1 MDFGK
6 LIARAQAILLS
17 PKTEW
22 PVIAAE
28 QETVANL
35 YKNYIIVLAA
45 IPAIAGFIKGSLIG
59 YSAFGFTA
67 RTPIVSGIIGMI
79 VAYALALAVVYLIG
93 LIIDALAPTFGG
105 EKNQI
110 QALKT
115 AAYMSTAGWIAG
127 IAVIVPW
134 IGWLIVWAG
143 FFYGAYLLYLG
154 LPNTMRCPQDKAV
167 GYTIVTIL
175 IGFVLS
181 IILGMIVGGITA
193 AGTMGAAVGNAVKIG
208 DSGSNVSIDSDS
220 ALGKLAALGQ
230 QMEKQGKKMEAAK
243 RSGNANAQAEAAS
256 AMLGTML
263 GGGSQ
268 VEALPPDAIKPFLPE
283 KLAGFKRESI
293 SVERNGAMGVQVS
306 TGRATYRDAND
317 NRLELEITDMG
328 GAKGI
333 MALAGF
339 AGIET
344 EKETA
349 YGYEKTYKQDGR
361 LVNERWDNN
370 GNNGEFGIVLGDR
383 FAVKLSGRGEGLD
396 MNMLKSALSSLNLAG
411 LESLKDQGVKNG

>member
-1 MDFGK
+1 MDFAK

-28 QETVANL
+28 PETVSNL

-59 YSAFGFTA
+59 FTLFGVTV

-79 VAYALALAVVYLIG
+79 VSYALALGVVYVVG
-93 LIIDALAPTFGG
+93 LIIDALAPSFGG
-105 EKNQI
+105 EKNPI

-115 AAYMSTAGWIAG
+115 AAYMATAGWVAG
-127 IAVIVPW
+127 IAIIIPW
-134 IGWLIVWAG
+134 VGWLVVWAG

-154 LPNTMRCPQDKAV
+154 LPHTMRCPPEKSI

-181 IILGMIVGGITA
+181 LVIGFIVSAITA
-193 AGTMGAAVGNAVKIG
+193 AGTMSGAVGSAMQIG
-208 DSGSNVSIDSDS
+208 SSDSNVTVDSDS
-220 ALGKLAALGQ
+220 ALGKLAAFGQ
-230 QMEKQGKKMEAAK
+230 QMEQQSKNMEAAK
-243 RSGNANAQAEAAS
+243 RSGDANAQAEAAT
-256 AMLGTML
+256 AMLGSML
-263 GGGSQ
+263 GGGDQ
-268 VEALPPDAIKPFLPE
+268 VEALAPDAIKPFLPE
-283 KLAGFKRESI
+283 KLAGFKRESV

-306 TGRATYRDAND
+306 TGRSTYRDAND

-339 AGIET
+339 AGIESERQT
-344 EKETA
+344 E

-361 LVNERWDNN
+361 LINESWDSN
-370 GNNGEFGIVLGDR
+370 GNRGEYGIVLGDR
-383 FAVKLSGRGEGLD
+383 FAVKLKGSGEGLD
-396 MNMLKSALSSLNLAG
+396 MNVLKSALTSLDLGG
-411 LESLKDQGVKNG
+411 LEALKNQGVKRG

>member
-143 FFYGAYLLYLG
+143 FFYGAYLL
-154 LPNTMRCPQDKAV
+154 
-167 GYTIVTIL
+167 
-175 IGFVLS
+175 
-181 IILGMIVGGITA
+181 
-193 AGTMGAAVGNAVKIG
+193 
-208 DSGSNVSIDSDS
+208 
-220 ALGKLAALGQ
+220 
-230 QMEKQGKKMEAAK
+230 
-243 RSGNANAQAEAAS
+243 
-256 AMLGTML
+256 
-263 GGGSQ
+263 
-268 VEALPPDAIKPFLPE
+268 
-283 KLAGFKRESI
+283 
-293 SVERNGAMGVQVS
+293 
-306 TGRATYRDAND
+306 
-317 NRLELEITDMG
+317 
-328 GAKGI
+328 
-333 MALAGF
+333 
-339 AGIET
+339 
-344 EKETA
+344 
-349 YGYEKTYKQDGR
+349 
-361 LVNERWDNN
+361 
-370 GNNGEFGIVLGDR
+370 
-383 FAVKLSGRGEGLD
+383 
-396 MNMLKSALSSLNLAG
+396 
-411 LESLKDQGVKNG
+411 

>member
-1 MDFGK
+1 MDFAK
-6 LIARAQAILLS
+6 LIARAQAILLT

-28 QETVANL
+28 QDTVANL
-35 YKNYIIVLAA
+35 YKNYIVVLAA
-45 IPAIAGFIKGSLIG
+45 IPAVAGFIKGSLIG
-59 YSAFGFTA
+59 FSMFGITV
-67 RTPIVSGIIGMI
+67 RTPIVSGIIGML
-79 VAYALALAVVYLIG
+79 VSYALALAMVYVIG
-93 LIIDALAPTFGG
+93 LIIDALAPSFGG
-105 EKNQI
+105 EKNPT

-115 AAYMSTAGWIAG
+115 ATYMATAGWVAG

-154 LPNTMRCPQDKAV
+154 LPHTMRCPPEKSV
-167 GYTIVTIL
+167 GYTIVTI
-175 IGFVLS
+175 IIAFVLGM
-181 IILGMIVGGITA
+181 IISFIVGGITA
-193 AGTMGAAVGNAVKIG
+193 AGTMGSAVGNAVRIG
-208 DSGSNVSIDSDS
+208 DTSNSVTIDTDS

-230 QMEKQGKKMEAAK
+230 QMEKQGQKMEAAK
-243 RSGNANAQAEAAS
+243 RSGDANAQAEAAS

-339 AGIET
+339 AGIESERQT
-344 EKETA
+344 E

-361 LVNERWDNN
+361 LVNERWDNSSH
-370 GNNGEFGIVLGDR
+370 NGEFGIVLGDR
-383 FAVKLSGRGEGLD
+383 FAVKLSGNGEGLD
-396 MNMLKSALSSLNLAG
+396 MNVLKSALSSLDLGG
-411 LESLKDQGVKNG
+411 LEALKNQGVKQG